1 MGLAFDQ
8 LEMRA
13 TGDAQLARFGTG
25 FDCALLIGE
34 GDNDWL
40 VRIEHGVV
48 RAVRKG
54 PHVMPRTDFSLR
66 AEAATWAKFCEPVPP
81 PGYHDLFALRRYRRI
96 RIEGDIAKL
105 SAYLFYV
112 KRLFELLRPARS

>member
-8 LEMRA
+8 LEKRA
-13 TGDAQLARFGTG
+13 SSDAQLARFGTD
-25 FDCALLIGE
+25 FDCALLIGDGE
-34 GDNDWL
+34 SDWL
-40 VRIEHGVV
+40 VMIEHGAVQ
-48 RAVRKG
+48 AVRQG
-54 PHVMPRTDFSLR
+54 PHVMPRTDLSLR
-66 AEAATWAKFCEPVPP
+66 AETATWAKFCAPVPP